1 VVVDYA
7 GGRTGMARLLDSA
20 EVEVSVSYRT
30 FGIVDE
36 SCRQETHTPDALEGS
51 WVQVARGMVYMQC
64 PSAVIRAR
72 LRLESWSTTPP
83 PDQAQWSGSEEVEM
97 ELPSGVLEVHELTGG
112 QEGAVIVLPS
122 PGRYR
127 LRLHWALN
135 PETGPF
141 YSPFKDGPAVVE
153 TPSGHEQKL
162 AGVDEFCLGQLWR
175 LSSTPG

>member
-1 VVVDYA
+1 
-7 GGRTGMARLLDSA
+7 
-20 EVEVSVSYRT
+20 
-30 FGIVDE
+30 
-36 SCRQETHTPDALEGS
+36 
-51 WVQVARGMVYMQC
+51 MVYLQC

-83 PDQAQWSGSEEVEM
+83 PDQAQWSGSEEVEL

-112 QEGAVIVLPS
+112 REGAVIVLPS

-162 AGVDEFCLGQLWR
+162 AAWTSSAWGSCGACPPRPVDHVCGRGPTEAGRPPQCHVLDHSGGSVTDADDEGVPVEDAVVLV
-175 LSSTPG
+175 PGVE